1 MHRVHDW
8 AVEHQRG
15 IGRGGAT
22 LAFTVPFLRTFYCIT
37 DPAVLEWVLKTRM
50 TNFVKGEVVR
60 TNMGPLLGSG
70 IFAVDG
76 EEWRWQRKLAA
87 RIFSVSRCAEA

>member
-60 TNMGPLLGSG
+60 WGADCAHT
-70 IFAVDG
+70 
-76 EEWRWQRKLAA
+76 
-87 RIFSVSRCAEA
+87 RCRPGGRVLYHMIGATAGL